1 MFVMVKI
8 NLSGFEDVRDDVEFS
23 TMLAKEESVIVLP
36 GSSIGMK
43 NWVRGGE
50 HLVAGVGL
58 QLKVNKVSDLCI
70 FLLLYLGFLTWSCF

>member
-1 MFVMVKI
+1 MKI

-43 NWVRGGE
+43 NWVR
-50 HLVAGVGL
+50 VTFAI
-58 QLKVNKVSDLCI
+58 SPDLLEEAFDRI
-70 FLLLYLGFLTWSCF
+70 TGFCKRHAKKT